1 MNTAEQLNCHAS
13 LLELI
18 DGLVELPAKIGNQL
32 NVTVTGVQIDSRLVR
47 KGDLFVACF
56 GQNHDARDYVG
67 DALLNEAAA
76 ILVESGNK
84 WQGFRHINN
93 VPVIAID
100 NLAAQISTIAGRF
113 YGNPSEKLQVF
124 GITGTNGK
132 TSCSQFI
139 AQGLTMYGY
148 QCGVMG
154 TLGYGICGNL
164 KETHLTT
171 PDAVFTQMALA
182 EMVRDRIN
190 PVVMEVSSVGL
201 HQKRVQAVR
210 FDTAIFT
217 NLTRDHLD
225 YHGSMEAYGENKKK
239 LFAFESLKTAIVNLD
254 DPYALSIINSI
265 ASNVEVVTYSLNNSI
280 ASIYAEQLQLTRHG
294 FEARVITPIGAAN
307 LHGKLLGYFNISNLM
322 AVIAALITY
331 LSARGNVNLEELF
344 ARLANLQPVT
354 GRMEIIGDSSDI
366 TAVVDYAHTPDGLRS
381 ALAGLRDHFSGKVW
395 CVFGCGGNRD
405 KGKRPMMGEIAETYA
420 DNLVIADDN
429 PRNEEG
435 DEIVQHILSG
445 IADKSAVTVIRDRAE
460 AIAYAISHAETGDVV
475 LIAGKG
481 HETYQDIGGNRLI
494 FSDAN
499 QVRLA
504 LQKRNAIRNQAVE
517 DKQTL

>member
-13 LLELI
+13 LLALI
-18 DGLVELPAKIGNQL
+18 DGLVELPAKIGNKL
-32 NVTVTGVQIDSRLVR
+32 NVTVTGVQIDSRLIR
-47 KGDLFVACF
+47 KGDMFVACF
-56 GQNHDARDYVG
+56 GQNHDARNYVG
-67 DALLNEAAA
+67 DAVQNGTAAV
-76 ILVESGNK
+76 LVESGSK
-84 WQGFRHINN
+84 WQGIQYFND
-93 VPVIAID
+93 VPVIALN
-100 NLAAQISTIAGRF
+100 NLSAYLSTIAGRF

-139 AQGLTMYGY
+139 AQALTMYGY

-154 TLGYGICGNL
+154 TLGYGICGSL

-254 DPYALSIINSI
+254 DPYALSIINGI
-265 ASNVEVVTYSLNNSI
+265 ASNVEVVTYSLNNSLATI
-280 ASIYAEQLQLTRHG
+280 HAERLQLTRHG
-294 FEARVITPIGAAN
+294 FEARVVTPIGAAD
-307 LHGKLLGYFNISNLM
+307 LRGKLLGVFNISNLM

-331 LSARGNVNLEELF
+331 LSARGEINLGSLF
-344 ARLANLQPVT
+344 AKLANLQPVT
-354 GRMEIIGDSSDI
+354 GRMEIIGDSNDI
-366 TAVVDYAHTPDGLRS
+366 TAVVDYAHTPDGLHS

-420 DNLVIADDN
+420 DKLVITDDN

-445 IADKSAVTVIRDRAE
+445 VADNAAVTVIRDRAK
-460 AIAYAISHAETGDVV
+460 AIAHAISHAATGDVV

-504 LQKRNAIRNQAVE
+504 LQRRNETLNQAVE
-517 DKQTL
+517 DRQKL

>member
-1 MNTAEQLNCHAS
+1 MNTAEQLNYQAT
-13 LLELI
+13 LVELI
-18 DGLVELPAKIGNQL
+18 DGLVELPAKIAQQAS
-32 NVTVTGVQIDSRLVR
+32 VKISGVQMDSRLLR
-47 KGDLFVACF
+47 EGDLFIASF
-56 GQNHDARDYVG
+56 GRNHDARNYTDQ
-67 DALLNEAAA
+67 A
-76 ILVESGNK
+76 IAKGAVAVLVESGDE
-84 WQGFRHINN
+84 WQGVRQQGDVLI
-93 VPVIAID
+93 IAID
-100 NLAAQISTIAGRF
+100 NLSAKISEIASRF
-113 YGNPSEKLQVF
+113 FANPSEKLHVF

-139 AQGLTMYGY
+139 AQALNMFGY
-148 QCGVMG
+148 QCGIMG
-154 TLGYGICGNL
+154 TLGYGVCGNL

-182 EMVRDRIN
+182 DMVRDHIN

-201 HQKRVQAVR
+201 HQKRVQAVQ

-239 LFAFESLKTAIVNLD
+239 LFTMEGLQTAIVNLD
-254 DPYALSIINSI
+254 DPYALSIINAI
-265 ASNVEVVTYSLNNSI
+265 ASDVEVMTYSIKNPV
-280 ASIYAEQLQLTRHG
+280 ASVYAESLQLTRQG
-294 FEARVITPIGAAN
+294 FEARIVTPFGAGQVS
-307 LHGKLLGYFNISNLM
+307 GKLLGYFNFSNLL

-331 LSARGNVNLEELF
+331 LSARGDLNIDTLF
-344 ARLANLQPVT
+344 AKLAHLQPVN
-354 GRMEIIGDSSDI
+354 GRMEIIGDNQAI

-381 ALAGLRDHFSGKVW
+381 ALVGLRDHFSGKIW

-405 KGKRPMMGEIAETYA
+405 KGKRPMMGEVAESCA
-420 DNLVIADDN
+420 DEIIIADDN

-435 DEIVQHILSG
+435 DDIVQHILSG
-445 IADKSAVTVIRDRAE
+445 ITDKSRALVIRDRAK
-460 AIAYAISHAETGDVV
+460 AIAHAIASAQEGDVV

-481 HETYQDIGGNRLI
+481 HETYQDIGGSRLM

-504 LQKRNAIRNQAVE
+504 LQQRDDN
-517 DKQTL
+517 LS